1 MSLTNNIWLSVYG
14 SLMSNAALSG
24 LEITRDEY
32 PSGVRPSINGDI
44 HIGLKGGKIIRLL
57 AASELQQ
64 YNLKVG
70 VATRGNSTFDT
81 ACDVHKTIRETL
93 EPADY
98 TLSGGDLI
106 YCLAQDLPMQE
117 DSKPIDYVYVNY
129 VMEIQVV

>member
-14 SLMSNAALSG
+14 VLSSDSALSA
-24 LEITRDEY
+24 LTITRDEY

-70 VATRGNSTFDT
+70 VSTRGNSTFDT